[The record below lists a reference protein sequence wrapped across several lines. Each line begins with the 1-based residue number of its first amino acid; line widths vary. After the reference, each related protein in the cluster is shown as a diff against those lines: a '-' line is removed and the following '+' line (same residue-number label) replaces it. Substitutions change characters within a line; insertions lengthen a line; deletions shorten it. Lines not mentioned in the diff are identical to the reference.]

1 MPKLRRRRKRTGSKP
16 KPKPKPVK
24 RQKIAPLKKAARL
37 RMKLRRQA
45 KPRMLF
51 KKVSYFI
58 VYSLIGP
65 SVLMMAGSYF
75 FFWFA
80 MVRSHFLNF
89 IFHFLML
96 FKKVSY
102 FIVYSLIGPSVLMM
116 TVTFSFDLRWL
127 DLTFLNFIFHFFSRG
142 KFIRK
147 WEGENDWWRT
157 TFYSFTSID

>member
-1 MPKLRRRRKRTGSKP
+1 MPKLRRRRKRTGS

-65 SVLMMAGSYF
+65 SVLMM
-75 FFWFA
+75 
-80 MVRSHFLNF
+80 
-89 IFHFLML
+89 
-96 FKKVSY
+96 
-102 FIVYSLIGPSVLMM
+102 

-127 DLTFLNFIFHFFSRG
+127 DLTFLNFIFHFF
-142 KFIRK
+142 F
-147 WEGENDWWRT
+147 
-157 TFYSFTSID
+157 